1 MRILR
6 FIASISALIAASV
19 LGIQPA
25 FAAAPGNDTIG
36 GATAVTLGFSEVLDT
51 TEATTDADDAQLN
64 STCGAPATDASV
76 WYSINLAADSGVVVD
91 VSASDYS
98 AGVLVGVG
106 SPGALDTVAC
116 GPGTVGFFAAAGTT
130 YFVLAIDDQLDGAG
144 NGGLLNISFS
154 PAPPPPTVDV
164 TVAARG
170 TFNAQTGVAT
180 LHGTYTCTNADFID
194 IFGDVSQPVGRVS
207 TVRGFFEI
215 FDEGTCDGSSHA
227 WTADVSPESGKFAGG
242 KAITLAFSFACGP
255 FECTD
260 GFTEQTV
267 RLTGG
272 GR

>member
-76 WYSINLAADSGVVVD
+76 WYTINLAADSGVVVD